1 MTRPCPPIHTRP
13 RLAPVEWLGALA
25 ILLYMA
31 TCGCGSM
38 GPDCVRACSEIPH
51 HAPMA
56 PADLPACVEAC
67 ALASCVV
74 GCEGARGAR

>member
-1 MTRPCPPIHTRP
+1 MTRPCPPLRSRP

-31 TCGCGSM
+31 TCGCGSR
-38 GPDCVRACSEIPH
+38 GPACVEACAAVPH

-67 ALASCVV
+67 AMASCVV
-74 GCEGARGAR
+74 GCDGPARAR